1 MAFDSVP
8 LPPIGPEETRPSPKL
23 LARRAAMAKAKAK
36 AKAAGPGGAAFAL
49 DVTTYPDV
57 TELLLVADVLI
68 TDYSA
73 VMFDFVVTGRP
84 VLLYAPDLDRFQ
96 EVRGLYLDLSTQA
109 PGPLLFEQA
118 EVVDALR
125 SIDRVAAAY
134 AERYASFARRHAPH
148 DDGKATVRLVDH
160 VWRPS

>member
-1 MAFDSVP
+1 M
-8 LPPIGPEETRPSPKL
+8 
-23 LARRAAMAKAKAK
+23 
-36 AKAAGPGGAAFAL
+36 
-49 DVTTYPDV
+49 
-57 TELLLVADVLI
+57 LVADLLI

-84 VLLYAPDLDRFQ
+84 ILLYAPDLDRF
-96 EVRGLYLDLSTQA
+96 EEIRGLYLDLSTQA
-109 PGPLLFEQA
+109 PGPLLFEQS

-125 SIDRVAAAY
+125 SLDRITAAY
-134 AERYASFARRHAPH
+134 AERYASFTRRYAPH